1 VATILLSFLRINL
14 PKRRTCS
21 LYNSP
26 PEKLLLPSCFHLS
39 MEWTSLDEVDK
50 RARDIRPVVTLPSE
64 IDSFCERLCSLIRV
78 LLFTQSR
85 HTDNSHK
92 SERKWRMDLLS
103 PLFAQY
109 AEQGLSNG
117 RTSVCP
123 SICRNHLHAAAVRPP
138 GSKYRSIA
146 ARLVLSSKC
155 EQCHVDSWRRKLNRD
170 LFFSVLNF
178 CSSWILLT
186 VFVAQHYCRE
196 YNRHV
201 C

>member
-1 VATILLSFLRINL
+1 
-14 PKRRTCS
+14 
-21 LYNSP
+21 
-26 PEKLLLPSCFHLS
+26 
-39 MEWTSLDEVDK
+39 MDEVDK

-92 SERKWRMDLLS
+92 SERKWRMDLLA

-146 ARLVLSSKC
+146 ARLALSSKC
-155 EQCHVDSWRRKLNRD
+155 EQCHVDS
-170 LFFSVLNF
+170 
-178 CSSWILLT
+178 
-186 VFVAQHYCRE
+186 
-196 YNRHV
+196 
-201 C
+201 